1 MKKFIT
7 DKSFYKLL
15 ISITLPIALQQLIQ
29 FGISMMDTV
38 MLGRLGEIQLSASS
52 QANQPQFIFSLFIFG
67 LGGGGSVLAAQYWG
81 KKDMETIRQVTGMVV
96 RVALICSAILT
107 VVVRAFPQQ
116 IIELYLK
123 NETAKDA
130 LIISEAVDYINICCW
145 GYVISGVSMSLQIML
160 RSVEVVKISVISDLT
175 AFFVNIFFNWVFIF
189 GNLGAP
195 ALGIRGAAIGTM
207 IARVVSFLIT
217 VIYVFAFD
225 KRLKFKLKY
234 VFIKNKQLFKDF
246 MKFAVPVVCNEVMWS
261 VGISVQA
268 AMLGKLDPDVIAG
281 YSIANVLQQLS
292 TIVIFGIANASA
304 VIIGKQIGSGD
315 KAGAKNYGFTIMVWS
330 VILGVLSAILIT
342 ILRNPF
348 VMIYNVSDEV
358 RVLAKQLLLIV
369 AVQVMFISVSAIS
382 IVGILRG
389 AGDTNFTLKLEM
401 VALWFIAVPLGA
413 VMGFVLKA
421 PIILVCICL
430 KIDEPIKAVIAFI
443 RTTFDSTYKD
453 VTKTEVATGS
463 GVTIE

>member
-38 MLGRLGEIQLSASS
+38 MLGRLGEIQISASS
-52 QANQPQFIFSLFIFG
+52 QANQPQFIFTIFIFG

-81 KKDMETIRQVTGMVV
+81 KKDLEAIRQVTGIVV
-96 RVALICSAILT
+96 KMALICSILLT
-107 VVVRAFPQQ
+107 VAVKIFPQQ

-130 LIISEAVDYINICCW
+130 KIISEAVDYINIVSW
-145 GYVISGVSMSLQIML
+145 GYVLIGVSMSLQILL
-160 RSVEVVKISVISDLT
+160 RSVEVVKISVFSDL
-175 AFFVNIFFNWVFIF
+175 AGFIINIFFNWVFIF
-189 GNLGAP
+189 GNLGCP
-195 ALGIRGAAIGTM
+195 ALGIKGAALATL
-207 IARVVSFLIT
+207 IARIISFLIT
-217 VIYVFAFD
+217 VVYVFFID
-225 KRLKFKLKY
+225 KRLEFKVKY
-234 VFIKNKQLFKDF
+234 IFTRNKELFKDF
-246 MKFAVPVVCNEVMWS
+246 IKFAIPVVCNEVMWS
-261 VGISVQA
+261 LGISIQA
-268 AMLGKLDPDVIAG
+268 AMLGKIDPDVIAG
-281 YSIANVLQQLS
+281 NSIAGVLQQLS
-292 TIVIFGIANASA
+292 TIIIFGIANATA

-315 KAGAKNYGFTIMVWS
+315 KIGAKNYAFTIMVWS
-330 VILGVLSAILIT
+330 VILGILSAILI
-342 ILRNPF
+342 ILLRNPF

-382 IVGILRG
+382 IVGVLRG

-401 VALWFIAVPLGA
+401 IALWFIAVPLGA
-413 VMGFVLKA
+413 IMGFVVKA

-430 KIDEPIKAVIAFI
+430 KIDEPIKAIFAFI
-443 RTTFDSTYKD
+443 RTSFDSTYKD
-453 VTKTEVATGS
+453 VTKT
-463 GVTIE
+463 TIEES